1 MLDESRWSLPPLR
14 SINTRNKGKM
24 VNGRL
29 NGLALLFIEIR

>member
-1 MLDESRWSLPPLR
+1 MLDESRWSLPPLK

-29 NGLALLFIEIR
+29 TG